1 MYSILEGYFGTLAQP
16 NVGGGGVWGQ
26 VPPCFSGGTLLVLQL
41 SHLESGDDSLS
52 AKVYFWGGVERKVQC
67 HSDGD

>member
-1 MYSILEGYFGTLAQP
+1 M
-16 NVGGGGVWGQ
+16 WGQ
-26 VPPCFSGGTLLVLQL
+26 VPRCFSGGTLLVLQL